1 LKAGGTAGSLLPFTI
16 TERELPNGLRVIV
29 VPTGLP
35 NLVAL
40 QIPVRT
46 GSRNEVEAGR
56 SGFAHFFE
64 HMMFRGTERYP
75 PERYHGLLTRAGAR
89 SNAYTTDDYT
99 NYHTTFAREDLETV
113 LMLEADRFQNLAY
126 SEEDFKTEARA
137 VLGEYRKDNASPVN
151 KLIEVQRD
159 AAYRVHTYKHTTMGF
174 LRDIEEMP
182 SQLDYSRQFFDRWYR
197 PEYTTLI
204 VAGDVA
210 ADEVLPIVETYWG
223 SWKRGGFRADIPA
236 EPPPRGPIYA
246 HVPWPGPTLPWLAVA
261 LHGPAHRED
270 EKDYASLDVVLDLSF
285 GPTSGLYK
293 RLVQDEQVVD
303 DLFVYAPRCVDPHLA
318 TVFAR
323 LKAPESAVQVRDA
336 VLGELTR
343 ARRVPVA
350 ARLLEEARSH
360 RRFALLRSFDTT
372 EAVAATLAQFVH
384 FRRSA
389 DTLETCYRLYDSL
402 TPEDLLEAAERYATD
417 SRLVVAT
424 LSQTELPGA
433 IETPPTLE
441 SPSPRPHDATFSTLV
456 QESDLP
462 QVVVKLL
469 FRAGSACDP
478 PGKEGLAA
486 LSGAMVAEAGSRDRP
501 IDEIRRALYPIAAEL
516 SVSVDKEMSCFTGV
530 VHRDNW
536 EHFLEL
542 VLPQLLEPGLRAED
556 FSRLRDAQRFAL
568 EQDLRESNEEE
579 LAKERLQGLAFG
591 GTRYAHPALGT
602 LSGIAAITLEDVA
615 GFQRNRYTQDSLALG
630 VSGRLPP
637 GALAA
642 LEDRLRELPVSG
654 IAAAPA
660 EIPGRSPRG
669 LEVEIV
675 EKETASTAISLGH
688 PIAALRGHPDY
699 PALWLARTWLGEH
712 RSQVS
717 HLYQQIR
724 EVRGLNYGDYAY
736 IEAFPGGMFRLFPEP
751 NVARRAQLFEIWLRP
766 VAPENAQ
773 MALRI
778 ALRELEMLVRDGLA
792 LDAFEETR
800 EYAMKSA
807 YLLTAQQEHQ
817 LGYALDSEWYGIG
830 EFTAYIRDG
839 LARLTLDETNA
850 AIRRHLSPRDLF
862 VVAVTKDGAALRDT
876 LLADAPSEIR
886 YDADKPE
893 SLLAEDRVIGAR
905 RLGVRPGA
913 VRVAPVGE
921 IFAD

>member
-1 LKAGGTAGSLLPFTI
+1 LTSGGAAGSLLPFAI
-16 TERELPNGLRVIV
+16 TQRELPNGLRVIV

-40 QIPVRT
+40 QIPVQT
-46 GSRNEVEAGR
+46 GSRNEVEEGR

-137 VLGEYRKDNASPVN
+137 VLGEYRKDSASPIN

-182 SQLDYSRQFFDRWYR
+182 NQLDYSRQFFDRWYR

-204 VAGDVA
+204 VAGDVTA
-210 ADEVLPIVETYWG
+210 EEVLPIVETYWG

-270 EKDYASLDVVLDLSF
+270 EKDYAALDILLDLSF

-303 DLFVYAPRCVDPHLA
+303 DLLVYAPRCVDPHLA

-323 LKAPESAVQVRDA
+323 LKSPESAVGVRDA
-336 VLGELTR
+336 VLEELAR
-343 ARRVPVA
+343 ARRVPVP

-372 EAVAATLAQFVH
+372 ETIAATLAQFVH

-389 DTLETCYRLYDSL
+389 DTLEGCYRLYDTL
-402 TPEDLLEAAERYATD
+402 TPHDLLETAERYATD
-417 SRLVVAT
+417 SRVVVAT
-424 LSQTELPGA
+424 LSQTGLPAA
-433 IETPPTLE
+433 IEAVPALE
-441 SPSPRPHDATFSTLV
+441 SSPDASQGPGFPTLV
-456 QESDLP
+456 QESELP

-486 LSGAMVAEAGSRDRP
+486 LSGAMIAEAGSRDRS
-501 IDEIRRALYPIAAEL
+501 IDEIKRALYPIAAEL

-536 EHFLEL
+536 EPFLEL
-542 VLPQLLEPGLRAED
+542 VLPQLLQPGLRPED

-579 LAKERLQGLAFG
+579 LARERLQGVAFE
-591 GTRYAHPALGT
+591 GTRYAHPPLGT
-602 LSGIAAITLEDVA
+602 LSGIASLTLEDVA
-615 GFQRNRYTQDSLALG
+615 AFQRSRYTRSRLVLG

-642 LEDRLRELPVSG
+642 LEARLRRLPPGAPGGDPVSS
-654 IAAAPA
+654 
-660 EIPGRSPRG
+660 PGRTPEG
-669 LEVEIV
+669 LEVEII

-688 PIAALRGHPDY
+688 PIGVLRGHPDY

-717 HLYQQIR
+717 HLYQRIR

-736 IEAFPGGMFRLFPEP
+736 VEAFPGAMFRLFPEP
-751 NVARRAQLFEIWLRP
+751 NVARKGQLFEIWLRP
-766 VAPENAQ
+766 VAPGNAQ

-778 ALRELEMLVRDGLA
+778 ALHELEALVRDGLSP
-792 LDAFEETR
+792 DAFEETR
-800 EYAMKSA
+800 EYAMKSV

-817 LGYALDSEWYGIG
+817 LGYALDSEWFDIG
-830 EFTAYIRDG
+830 EFTGYLRDG
-839 LARLTLDETNA
+839 LASLTLDETNA
-850 AIRRHLSPRDLF
+850 AIRRHLSPRNLF
-862 VVAVTKDGAALRDT
+862 VVAVTRDAAALRDT
-876 LLADAPSEIR
+876 LLADAPSEVR
-886 YDADKPE
+886 YDGSKPE

-905 RLGVRPGA
+905 RLGIRRET
-913 VRVAPVGE
+913 VRVTPVAE